1 MSTLKQR
8 IEEAYAERPDRKV
21 IKTTLWKAAKTTS
34 ATCSNWFSDR
44 QDTIHW
50 DHALAVAPLLGV
62 NPRWLY
68 DGTGAK
74 RGPETQLPPPSA
86 RREDSDEEKIKR
98 IKGALVLMLEAV
110 GLPADAVSIQL
121 KVSGSDVDHID
132 SAHSDDEAAANM
144 QQNVARHSQGFGQEL
159 DPTAGASGEKK
170 SPAGKAGEGQ

>member
-1 MSTLKQR
+1 MTTLKQR

-74 RGPETQLPPPSA
+74 RGPDVQLPPPV
-86 RREDSDEEKIKR
+86 RKGDSDEEKINR
-98 IKGALVLMLEAV
+98 IKSALVLMLEAA
-110 GLPADAVSIQL
+110 GLPADAVSIRL
-121 KVSGSDVDHID
+121 KVAASDVDHID
-132 SAHSDDEAAANM
+132 SAHSDDEAAAVM
-144 QQNVARHSQGFGQEL
+144 QQNVARHPQGFGREL
-159 DPTAGASGEKK
+159 DPTAGAGREKK